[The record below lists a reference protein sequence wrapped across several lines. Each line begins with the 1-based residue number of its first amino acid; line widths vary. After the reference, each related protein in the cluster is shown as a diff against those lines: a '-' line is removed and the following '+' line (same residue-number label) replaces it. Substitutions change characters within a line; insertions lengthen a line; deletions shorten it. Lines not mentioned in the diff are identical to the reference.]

1 MLWKLLSLV
10 SDYILHLHKCAKWQN
25 VSLCWIHLLCCS
37 AFVVIKWLI
46 FFSFHEEL
54 LWLLFKKIVFL
65 SKETDSNMANLS
77 PSLFTQRL
85 DNYDKLKWKKPEYSA
100 ETFWV
105 AGLKLLIMEDANL
118 AAMPEFYV
126 NAIQQRAKAFFNL
139 KLLNY
144 KIEVLDFSSGLGG
157 RRKIWCQKCI
167 PVTFIW
173 IQLFKDNAWV
183 YFGRNCSPSALTDGH
198 WSVINIYLI
207 IRNIFLK

>member
-1 MLWKLLSLV
+1 MCQMAKCFFLLNSFAMLFCLCGNKMA
-10 SDYILHLHKCAKWQN
+10 YIFLFSWGII
-25 VSLCWIHLLCCS
+25 VI
-37 AFVVIKWLI
+37 AFL
-46 FFSFHEEL
+46 
-54 LWLLFKKIVFL
+54 KKIVFL

-85 DNYDKLKWKKPEYSA
+85 DNYDKCKWKKPEYSA

-118 AAMPEFYV
+118 AAMPDFYV

-157 RRKIWCQKCI
+157 RREVWCQKCI

-183 YFGRNCSPSALTDGH
+183 YFGWNCSPSALTEGH
-198 WSVINIYLI
+198 WCVINIYLHNSKHFFEVAGEHLFYRYI
-207 IRNIFLK
+207 SV